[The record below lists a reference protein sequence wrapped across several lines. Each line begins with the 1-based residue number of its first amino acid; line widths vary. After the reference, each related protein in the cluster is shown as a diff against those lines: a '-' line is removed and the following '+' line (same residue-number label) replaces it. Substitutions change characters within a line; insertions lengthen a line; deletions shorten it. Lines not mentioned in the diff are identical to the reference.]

1 MTTLLCIFLTPKST
15 AGFLVVLWKVV
26 AAAAIERP
34 ALERRVTRLN
44 VEENSLAVLEG
55 RRIIGEKEKVGCR
68 DSFNMDGSK
77 TKNATSK
84 VWTESL
90 LRYG

>member
-55 RRIIGEKEKVGCR
+55 GIIGEKEKVGCR

-77 TKNATSK
+77 TKNANSK